1 MHHENP
7 PSVASLHMILWFSTG
22 HLACRSS
29 TWSSVRGTSSG
40 FAPPTWLCLV
50 ALATNFALT
59 HHCSLSFTPWSRKVV
74 SLDMS
79 AIFLKVHDRSDV
91 GIRVFCL
98 YTAVFSSN

>member
-1 MHHENP
+1 
-7 PSVASLHMILWFSTG
+7 VVSTG
-22 HLACRSS
+22 HLAFRSS
-29 TWSSVRGTSSG
+29 GRGSSVRGTSG
-40 FAPPTWLCLV
+40 LCATHQARLV